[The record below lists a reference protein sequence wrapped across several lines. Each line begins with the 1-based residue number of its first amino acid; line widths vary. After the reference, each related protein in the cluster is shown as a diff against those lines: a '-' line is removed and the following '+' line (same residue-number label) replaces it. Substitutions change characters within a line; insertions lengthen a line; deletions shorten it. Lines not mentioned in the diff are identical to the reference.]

1 MFNKLQ
7 NNARAVRDTTYV
19 CFLASSFSS
28 ILFLQSF
35 SFFYFFIATATA
47 RYVYRDAIFTQSREM
62 IDYLD
67 TTYQTLQVG
76 VRSTDHE
83 GGGYKIPLLQKYPM
97 NSFFMQDLKA
107 EFDNNKK
114 VFVAAGHSMYWN
126 EFLKKYSS
134 GPGCKVARD
143 LKLYNGGMCSLFCF
157 CFFL

>member
-1 MFNKLQ
+1 
-7 NNARAVRDTTYV
+7 
-19 CFLASSFSS
+19 
-28 ILFLQSF
+28 
-35 SFFYFFIATATA
+35 
-47 RYVYRDAIFTQSREM
+47 M